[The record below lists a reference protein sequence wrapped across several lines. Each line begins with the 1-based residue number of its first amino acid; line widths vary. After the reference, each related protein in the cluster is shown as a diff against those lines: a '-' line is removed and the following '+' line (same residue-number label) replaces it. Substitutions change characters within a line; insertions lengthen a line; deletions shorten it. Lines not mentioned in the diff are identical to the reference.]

1 MKRAAL
7 LGLLCLTLRAEPAVF
22 KGFTLIDG
30 AGKSPLSGAAMIVDG
45 GRILWVGNG
54 TQLKIPAGAT
64 VTDLA
69 GEYVMPGLISLH
81 GHLSVVAGLEQNV
94 KKFYTRENVAKNL
107 GLDATTGDLGRF
119 DGHRSA
125 SGLYDSRRAA

>member
-7 LGLLCLTLRAEPAVF
+7 YGLLCLTLRAELAVF

-30 AGKSPLSGAAMIVDG
+30 ARRTPLSGAAMIVDG
-45 GRILWVGNG
+45 GRILWVGSG

-69 GEYVMPGLISLH
+69 GKYVMPGLINLH
-81 GHLSVVAGLEQNV
+81 GHLSVVSVLYARKRDKESCTVCQLWS
-94 KKFYTRENVAKNL
+94 
-107 GLDATTGDLGRF
+107 DLGRF